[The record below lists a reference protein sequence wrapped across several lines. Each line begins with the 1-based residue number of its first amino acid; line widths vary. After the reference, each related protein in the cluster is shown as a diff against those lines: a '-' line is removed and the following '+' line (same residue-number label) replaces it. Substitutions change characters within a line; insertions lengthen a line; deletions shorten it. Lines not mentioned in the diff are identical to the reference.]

1 VYKTQQPHNHQ
12 VNIRRFN
19 PPHKGRLYTSI
30 RTPGCEKSVHAKRN
44 KSFSP
49 GSIYPSDQKK
59 TSGLIFIQLSNHGI
73 ISNHFL
79 LGAQPPI
86 YCSFARHLVGKMEI
100 FVAQLLFTK
109 HNPVKENTQ
118 NQLLFLNSN
127 LNKAQRAQHF
137 LGEER
142 LNQQGKHSF
151 FLLEPTQLLLME
163 EIPNNH
169 VGWC

>member
-1 VYKTQQPHNHQ
+1 
-12 VNIRRFN
+12 
-19 PPHKGRLYTSI
+19 
-30 RTPGCEKSVHAKRN
+30 
-44 KSFSP
+44 
-49 GSIYPSDQKK
+49 
-59 TSGLIFIQLSNHGI
+59 
-73 ISNHFL
+73 
-79 LGAQPPI
+79 
-86 YCSFARHLVGKMEI
+86 MEI